1 MRKGGSC
8 GYADV
13 LDSDL
18 VCAYADVTG
27 CEPTV
32 LMVGAPKCPQ
42 LGRDLSAMYAA
53 GKLERSV
60 VGLGNGD
67 SSIGFPKWVYSY
79 SLKGTPG

>member
-67 SSIGFPKWVYSY
+67 SSIGFPKWVYS
-79 SLKGTPG
+79 